1 MASREQ
7 LAEALRLFTENG
19 YLDRLEADALVELVL
34 ADGKISD
41 DERAFLEGV
50 ITTCNLEEAAL
61 LRIKGLLDGSR
72 LRR

>member
-1 MASREQ
+1 MATRAQ
-7 LAEALRLFTENG
+7 LTEALRLFTANG
-19 YLDRLEADALVELVL
+19 YLDRLEADALVELIL

-50 ITTCNLEEAAL
+50 ITTCTIEDAAL
-61 LRIKGLLDGSR
+61 QRLKGLVDGSR